1 MAIWSLTQERVE
13 KLLKQIGDKEE
24 EIDALIKMSKED
36 LWKKDL
42 DDFLAE
48 WKFQLDDE
56 EKRQKK
62 VANLGRRAS
71 NKLKIGAKA
80 PMARKRKAKGEET
93 DDSDFGIAKPKK
105 PTVINR
111 VKPKPGLLSHL
122 TRPSATDK
130 PSVKAE
136 AAAKPVQKNLDDVWM
151 QLDGTADGTADAP
164 VKAPATKATK
174 APAVAKRAAS
184 TTKDDDDS
192 LDEDED
198 VVKPAATRQPRAAA
212 RKAINYGGSDDSDD
226 DNGDDLL
233 GDVSKM
239 VKGIGGS
246 VAEPTTGSR
255 PLFSTSMSRPGS
267 SAGLPKSNPKPSK
280 LDVGFSDDETDYSK
294 LVPQPSMRKA
304 AALTAKEIT
313 LSDGE
318 GGSLSEIL
326 SKPIQKG
333 AKAMAKEAAKP
344 AAKASVAPKPKR
356 APAVKKAV
364 PAPAPAP
371 APAPPKKAPLS
382 PAAKAYAAKQA
393 RNSKKRV
400 VESDSDD
407 DGEVQDMANDILDS
421 PPPAKAQDEGTSDPS
436 PQPVAAARPSR
447 RAATTAKKA
456 AYIIDDD
463 DSEEPSSAGE
473 DFSEVFSASE

>member
-36 LWKKDL
+36 LWNKDL

-56 EKRQKK
+56 AKRQKK

-71 NKLKIGAKA
+71 SKLKIGAKA
-80 PMARKRKAKGEET
+80 PMARKRKAQGEDP
-93 DDSDFGIAKPKK
+93 DDSDFGISKPKK

-111 VKPKPGLLSHL
+111 LQPKPGLLSHL
-122 TRPSATDK
+122 TRPSATAK
-130 PSVKAE
+130 ASVKAGPVT
-136 AAAKPVQKNLDDVWM
+136 KPVQKNLDAVRM
-151 QLDGTADGTADAP
+151 QLDGTEDAP
-164 VKAPATKATK
+164 VEEHIPKSTK
-174 APAVAKRAAS
+174 APAVAKRA
-184 TTKDDDDS
+184 TTMTKEDNDS

-198 VVKPAATRQPRAAA
+198 VVQPATTRQPRGAA
-212 RKAINYGGSDDSDD
+212 RKVIKYGGSDDSDD

-267 SAGLPKSNPKPSK
+267 SAGLPKSNPRPSK

-294 LVPQPSMRKA
+294 LAPQPSIRNA
-304 AALTAKEIT
+304 AAMTAKEIT
-313 LSDGE
+313 LSEGE
-318 GGSLSEIL
+318 GEGDSLNEIL
-326 SKPIQKG
+326 SKPISKG
-333 AKAMAKEAAKP
+333 AKAVAKGAPKP
-344 AAKASVAPKPKR
+344 VVKASAAAKPKR
-356 APAVKKAV
+356 APAAKKAA
-364 PAPAPAP
+364 PASAPAPAP
-371 APAPPKKAPLS
+371 PPPKKAPLS

-393 RNSKKRV
+393 RNGKKRV

-407 DGEVQDMANDILDS
+407 DGGVDVVADDILDS
-421 PPPAKAQDEGTSDPS
+421 PPAKAQDEGIAEPS
-436 PQPVAAARPSR
+436 PPPAATARPSR

-456 AYIIDDD
+456 TYVIDDD
-463 DSEEPSSAGE
+463 DSEEVSSAGE
-473 DFSEVFSASE
+473 DFSEGFSGSE